1 MVLPKYTLTVR
12 CIPSRDKGNVLKYLL
27 ISHLD
32 EYLFTH
38 YYFIQVRVLTKYRW
52 KKTHLV
58 CFRWTLRPAVCDLLF
73 ECYDSIG
80 EPYTVQ
86 RYTGPYLT
94 FGPFAIRWKEPH
106 AVVQHRSLF
115 LSHWTLWF
123 SPDKWLSNS
132 TVITKHIH
140 LRTKVRV
147 LHVCLTLMEP
157 VCFETL
163 GRLASP

>member
-1 MVLPKYTLTVR
+1 MYWSTVFINQPSWQILVYSLLFYTSESSNKVLY
-12 CIPSRDKGNVLKYLL
+12 G
-27 ISHLD
+27 
-32 EYLFTH
+32 
-38 YYFIQVRVLTKYRW
+38 W

-140 LRTKVRV
+140 LRTKVHVVTRV
-147 LHVCLTLMEP
+147 FNSNRTCL
-157 VCFETL
+157 FWNS
-163 GRLASP
+163 R